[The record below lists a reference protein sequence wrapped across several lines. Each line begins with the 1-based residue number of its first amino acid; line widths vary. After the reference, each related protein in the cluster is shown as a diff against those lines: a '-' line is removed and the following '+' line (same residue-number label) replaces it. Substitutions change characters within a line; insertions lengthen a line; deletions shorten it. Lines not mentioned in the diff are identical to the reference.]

1 MALPSSGA
9 ISLGNIQT
17 EFGGSNPISLSE
29 YYQGGSIIGA
39 GVYPN
44 TIPASGVI
52 QMDDFYS
59 AESTHA
65 YGGASSP
72 TYTYNACM
80 GYSIDYFRD
89 NRLTVTVGYWGT
101 GANTSTW
108 TQLQFKTSSTDTA
121 NYNEIAQ
128 FTLTAANA
136 NVVQYG
142 TIASGNMLYYSAQI
156 FSNPVLYYGNDV
168 NTSGGSSGAPGAA
181 WMVAA
186 SWDGANTVYVYL
198 NPSRRGTGDTGTT
211 ISMSNM
217 GSTINY
223 LNGGAGTG
231 GAPAI
236 ITLSR

>member
-59 AESTHA
+59 AEAIHA
-65 YGGASSP
+65 YAGRSSP

-80 GYSIDYFRD
+80 AYSVDYFSS
-89 NRLTVTVGYWGT
+89 NRLIVTVGYWGT
-101 GANTSTW
+101 GNTSTW
-108 TQLQFKTSSTDTA
+108 PQLQFKSSATKPA
-121 NYNEIAQ
+121 NYSEVGQ
-128 FTLTAANA
+128 FILTAANA
-136 NVVQYG
+136 NQVQYG
-142 TIASGNMLYYSAQI
+142 TIASGNVLYYQASI
-156 FSNPVLYYGNDV
+156 FSNPILAYGNNV
-168 NTSGGSSGAPGAA
+168 NTSGGSSGAPGAN

-186 SWDGANTVYVYL
+186 SWNGTNTVYVYL
-198 NPSRRGTGDTGTT
+198 NPSRNGTGDTGTS

-217 GSTINY
+217 SAAINY
-223 LNGGAGTG
+223 LNDGAGSS

>member
-9 ISLGNIQT
+9 ISLSNIQT
-17 EFGGSNPISLSE
+17 EFGGSNPIALSE

-39 GVYPN
+39 GVFPN
-44 TIPASGVI
+44 TIPASGAI
-52 QMDDFYS
+52 QLDDFYS
-59 AESTHA
+59 TEAIHA

-72 TYTYNACM
+72 TYTFNACM
-80 GYSIDYFRD
+80 GYSIDYFRS
-89 NRLTVTVGYWGT
+89 NRLTVTVGYWGN
-101 GANTSTW
+101 ANTGSW
-108 TQLQFKTSSTDTA
+108 PQLQFKTSSSATA
-121 NYNEIAQ
+121 NFEEIAQ

-142 TIASGNMLYYSAQI
+142 TIASGNVLYYRAVI
-156 FSNPVLYYGNDV
+156 FSNPVLAYGNNV

-198 NPSRRGTGDTGTT
+198 NPSRNGTGDTGTS
-211 ISMSNM
+211 ISMSNL
-217 GSTINY
+217 GQAINY
-223 LNGGAGTG
+223 LNGGAGSS

-236 ITLSR
+236 VTLTR